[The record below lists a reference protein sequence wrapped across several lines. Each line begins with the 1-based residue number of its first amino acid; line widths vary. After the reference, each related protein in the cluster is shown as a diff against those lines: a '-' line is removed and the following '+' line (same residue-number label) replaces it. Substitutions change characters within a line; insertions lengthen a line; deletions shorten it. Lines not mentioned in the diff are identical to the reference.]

1 MFSASVS
8 FSYGLYTIS
17 FFFGGGGCIMWT
29 CGLPVNRLPTPRPLY
44 YIKDPD
50 HAETGLAYTQC
61 FAVVQVFPGNCK
73 AVLSFLCVLYKAGA
87 SLTDC
92 ILWNARRILQRHQ
105 ENCIHIYYSGN
116 MYITLLRT
124 KKRQIIY
131 SMVKIKW
138 FKMGLFR
145 WEMPKQGPTGQS
157 WPIMTFDMQHLH
169 GPQLSIKFI
178 H

>member
-1 MFSASVS
+1 MFLSSLLVFS
-8 FSYGLYTIS
+8 FLEQQSLGEFYLIYYVQRFC
-17 FFFGGGGCIMWT
+17 FFQLWSLHHLIFFGGGGGCIMWT
-29 CGLPVNRLPTPRPLY
+29 YGLPVNRLQTPRPLY

-50 HAETGLAYTQC
+50 HAETGLTYTQC

-116 MYITLLRT
+116 MYITLLRI
-124 KKRQIIY
+124 KKG
-131 SMVKIKW
+131 K
-138 FKMGLFR
+138 LFTV
-145 WEMPKQGPTGQS
+145 WSK
-157 WPIMTFDMQHLH
+157 
-169 GPQLSIKFI
+169 
-178 H
+178 